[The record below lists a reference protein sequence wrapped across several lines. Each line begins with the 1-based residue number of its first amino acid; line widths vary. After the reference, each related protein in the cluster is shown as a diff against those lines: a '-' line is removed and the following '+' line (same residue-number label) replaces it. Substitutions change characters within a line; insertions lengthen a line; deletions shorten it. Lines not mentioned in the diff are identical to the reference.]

1 MGSWAY
7 VQYSYHLDGQ
17 EKNLWTANCGNR
29 KKMAVMKNV
38 RIRLENLKMDIIWI
52 DFGSGEYRRE
62 RKNTEKQKNKAKSC

>member
-1 MGSWAY
+1 MDKRKTYEQPIAGI
-7 VQYSYHLDGQ
+7 
-17 EKNLWTANCGNR
+17 E

-62 RKNTEKQKNKAKSC
+62 RKNTEKQKIKQKAVKRWMKTFKKEWE